1 MKHTFS
7 QPLQTYPN
15 RFNQIF
21 SSNLKAEYFP
31 IKLGNRS
38 VFTLFSLF
46 YFLFSWSLQA
56 QPSEKLV
63 KVAVAPDHTDWVY
76 NIGEQVKFKVKVTCH
91 NEMVQ
96 NVKIRYEVGP
106 ELMTAMIKDSAI
118 LKEGSF
124 IIPGGTM
131 HKPGF
136 LRCKIVAEY
145 ERIKYEGVAT
155 AAMSPEL
162 IKPTAEYPD
171 DFIQFWEK
179 SKRDLATI
187 PMDVK
192 LTLLPERC
200 TELTN
205 VYQANIQNFKI
216 GSRLYGIVCIPKKP
230 GKYPAILKVP
240 GAGVRGYPGDI
251 AMADLGVITF
261 EIGIHGIPVTMDPG
275 IYNDLARTALD
286 GYMLFNLDDRD
297 KYYYKRVYLGCVRA
311 IDFIFSLPEFDGS
324 NLAVTGGSQGGALSI
339 VTAGLDDRVKYLAA
353 FFPALCDLTGFLSN
367 RAGGWPQMFRDQK
380 EVSKEKI
387 ETSKY
392 YDVVNFAKNVK
403 IPGFYSWGF
412 NDPVCPPTSMF
423 SAYNSIT
430 APKELIIMQE
440 TGHWSYPEQNEKSK
454 QWLVNRLLGNPSK

>member
-1 MKHTFS
+1 
-7 QPLQTYPN
+7 
-15 RFNQIF
+15 
-21 SSNLKAEYFP
+21 
-31 IKLGNRS
+31 
-38 VFTLFSLF
+38 
-46 YFLFSWSLQA
+46 
-56 QPSEKLV
+56 
-63 KVAVAPDHTDWVY
+63 
-76 NIGEQVKFKVKVTCH
+76 
-91 NEMVQ
+91 
-96 NVKIRYEVGP
+96 
-106 ELMTAMIKDSAI
+106 
-118 LKEGSF
+118 
-124 IIPGGTM
+124 
-131 HKPGF
+131 
-136 LRCKIVAEY
+136 
-145 ERIKYEGVAT
+145 
-155 AAMSPEL
+155 
-162 IKPTAEYPD
+162 
-171 DFIQFWEK
+171 
-179 SKRDLATI
+179 
-187 PMDVK
+187 MDVK